1 MIYCAFVLVTFLTYF
16 HPGLHGLKTCA
27 SCSII
32 FHCSAVSAEW
42 KKKKAGYKPYSA
54 TIANWPRTRNGTTD
68 RSGPTDLT
76 SQLGGSLVK
85 MWGIAKGRS
94 GPNKKSFKGS
104 VRLICAQYG
113 TLYVFTCII
122 YIYIYRDI
130 WNCMWYLKFMSMEKP
145 RIRWKKT
152 NPIIWD
158 DSTCFF
164 ELSGGARPNFGS
176 WKLSS
181 INRHHVTS
189 RKKGTVFEGQS
200 SVFQETSLVWMR
212 SNSIGVL
219 LSKVV
224 PTKPLPTSYK
234 EIPFGTG

>member
-76 SQLGGSLVK
+76 SQLGGSLAK

-94 GPNKKSFKGS
+94 GPNKKSFKGC

-122 YIYIYRDI
+122 YIYIYI
-130 WNCMWYLKFMSMEKP
+130 QGYLKLYVISKIYVNGKTKNKMEKNQP
-145 RIRWKKT
+145 DHLGWL
-152 NPIIWD
+152 NM
-158 DSTCFF
+158 FF
-164 ELSGGARPNFGS
+164 RAFR
-176 WKLSS
+176 
-181 INRHHVTS
+181 R
-189 RKKGTVFEGQS
+189 GQA
-200 SVFQETSLVWMR
+200 QLW
-212 SNSIGVL
+212 
-219 LSKVV
+219 
-224 PTKPLPTSYK
+224 
-234 EIPFGTG
+234 